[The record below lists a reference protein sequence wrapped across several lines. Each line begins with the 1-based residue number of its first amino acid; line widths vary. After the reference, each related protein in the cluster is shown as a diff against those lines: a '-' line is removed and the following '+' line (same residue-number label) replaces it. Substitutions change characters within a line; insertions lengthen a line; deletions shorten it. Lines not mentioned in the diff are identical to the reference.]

1 MAVKVSD
8 ELIVWAARAGYS
20 VSAHEGAGSIE
31 LWTNPGGEQRF
42 YIRQPGGDDD
52 DWWTLA
58 SSDRGSAERVEL
70 AAQTTPVLERYLFAL
85 LGDAIRERMLL
96 PEINIPNQTQ
106 SLPETYS
113 ISEPDSDG
121 YRVLTERSVAL
132 ARARGRII
140 GMSTLVKVAHL
151 LDVTIG
157 DIEASYLSKDGR
169 PLVSS

>member
-1 MAVKVSD
+1 MAVKISD
-8 ELIVWAARAGYS
+8 ELIVWATRAGYS
-20 VSAHEGAGSIE
+20 VSEHRGAGALE
-31 LWTNPGGEQRF
+31 FWTDPGGEQRF
-42 YIRQPGGDDD
+42 FIRQSERGD

-70 AAQTTPVLERYLFAL
+70 SAHALPVLERYLFAL
-85 LGDAIRERMLL
+85 LGDAIRERIPL
-96 PEINIPNQTQ
+96 PEINIPNQPL

-121 YRVLTERSVAL
+121 YRVLTERSVAI

-151 LDVTIG
+151 LSVTIP
-157 DIEASYLSKDGR
+157 DIETSYLSKDGR
-169 PLVSS
+169 PLASS